1 MFLLLLWRYRFLK
14 VLNFLFWKC
23 ATCFLHLFLGNYY
36 TSSIFSSYI
45 TSFFCLVASVV
56 SNSLWPRGL
65 LPTRLLCPWNSPG
78 ENTGVGCYALL
89 QGMFPTRG
97 PNCVLPFS
105 CIAGGFFT
113 AGPPGMEKAMSAH
126 SGTLPGNSRGRRS
139 LVGVRHS
146 WATSLSL
153 PFHALE
159 KAVATHSSVPAWRS
173 PGIAQSGVAQSRTRR
188 KRLSRAEPP
197 GKHCCSFSD
206 GCSVFLH
213 VLQLCGFPY
222 ALSMV
227 FYPTCYNS
235 LFIRTSYKLV
245 GYLRLLFISSSW
257 ELKHLW
263 RLSVIVNIILQMIQ
277 A

>member
-1 MFLLLLWRYRFLK
+1 ME
-14 VLNFLFWKC
+14 
-23 ATCFLHLFLGNYY
+23 
-36 TSSIFSSYI
+36 FSRREYWS
-45 TSFFCLVASVV
+45 
-56 SNSLWPRGL
+56 G
-65 LPTRLLCPWNSPG
+65 LLCPSPG
-78 ENTGVGCYALL
+78 NVPDPGTELRSPILL
-89 QGMFPTRG
+89 HCRWILYRWATRDG
-97 PNCVLPFS
+97 EGNVSPLWYSAWKLPW
-105 CIAGGFFT
+105 AEEPGGLQS
-113 AGPPGMEKAMSAH
+113 M
-126 SGTLPGNSRGRRS
+126 RS
-139 LVGVRHS
+139 LPVRHS

-206 GCSVFLH
+206 GCSGFLH